1 MILKRRKI
9 MKLKNKIILGFLI
22 AAVLLGGLIFY
33 KPAQEEFNFRRI
45 DEEPELL
52 ESKTADVDGTSVRFD
67 LYDDKG
73 VKVQVAV
80 PLSDEDDYKLDME
93 ALAEAAE
100 GLFETEETLKTPDY
114 ENTGGGTHQ
123 DCAAWHSGRWE
134 VKDAM
139 TPFVIRSTDMKMS
152 GVWKGEGAAHKMQL
166 HQSIEFSGAAA
177 DISVPPGFE
186 KHGSTNTY
194 TWSSFAYE
202 NTPLVLA
209 YIGDAEATSVV
220 STLEMTVKSGA
231 DIYPTN
237 SLSYSSSVSDSKS
250 ILGG

>member
-1 MILKRRKI
+1 MKR
-9 MKLKNKIILGFLI
+9 KNKIILGFLI
-22 AAVLLGGLIFY
+22 AAALLGVLVFRD
-33 KPAQEEFNFRRI
+33 PVEEFNFRRI

-52 ESKTADVDGTSVRFD
+52 ESKTVDVDGMSVRFD

-80 PLSDEDDYKLDME
+80 PLSDEDGYKLDME
-93 ALAEAAE
+93 ALAETAE
-100 GLFETEETLKTPDY
+100 GLFETEETLKTADY
-114 ENTGGGTHQ
+114 ENAGGGTHQ

-139 TPFVIRSTDMKMS
+139 TPFVIRSTDMKIS

-166 HQSIEFSGAAA
+166 HQLIEFSGAATG
-177 DISVPPGFE
+177 ISVPPGFE
-186 KHGSTNTY
+186 KNGSSNTY

-202 NTPLVLA
+202 NTPFVLA

-237 SLSYSSSVSDSKS
+237 SLSYSSSVSDSRS